1 MVKLIHDMNKDNSEF
16 SLNWAK
22 VLFNIIIQAAKEF
35 KAGPCEDDDGNTR
48 AAAVTTIPFGIKIC
62 YLLEKLGITLRDPRT
77 IPSGSYVGRHQ
88 HQQATKNSKAADS
101 STVSK
106 KRKSSSAA
114 EQSVA
119 SSAPPQKK
127 SKKRGKHSTKK
138 QAEKLPK
145 IVVTMVDDTTEQVV
159 DTSMSVANQQ
169 NPDILKGVD
178 LLAATATLI

>member
-1 MVKLIHDMNKDNSEF
+1 MVKLVHDMNKDNSEF

-22 VLFNIIIQAAKEF
+22 ELFSILTRTAKEF
-35 KAGPCEDDDGNTR
+35 KAVVCEDDDGNDR
-48 AAAVTTIPFGIKIC
+48 ATADTYLPLGIKIC

-77 IPSGSYVGRHQ
+77 IPGGSYVGRHQ

-106 KRKSSSAA
+106 KRRSSSVA

-127 SKKRGKHSTKK
+127 TKKGGKQPTKK
-138 QAEKLPK
+138 QAKKLPK
-145 IVVTMVDDTTEQVV
+145 AVVTTVD
-159 DTSMSVANQQ
+159 
-169 NPDILKGVD
+169 
-178 LLAATATLI
+178 